1 MLRHVRTVHES
12 TYPAMCNICG
22 EKFRD
27 KYNVKV
33 HKKATHYYS
42 YNSDE
47 EADAENRVKK
57 LPEGVTAYQAWFN
70 RAKESERERESAQE
84 SAQGSAQGSAR
95 SASSR

>member
-47 EADAENRVKK
+47 EADAENRFKE
-57 LPEGVTAYQAWFN
+57 LPEGATAYQAWFN

-84 SAQGSAQGSAR
+84 SAPTQRPKDER
-95 SASSR
+95 S